1 MDDRR
6 EKSSHTATL
15 TENNWNKEMYPNTVR
30 YAKSANNYEQEYTNE
45 RDIQFPEERSSIE
58 TVTELEETATNKN
71 NVQFHHYPEETTY
84 AKPLPKYNTALRERY
99 QRFNDYS
106 EYRMPEALSAMQK
119 LQKLKELQMKR
130 DISERYYTQEIKRL
144 IGEYYF
150 GPKIASPS
158 VRSAGRLQSSSFHPS
173 SADRLKHNLEP
184 CGTMTTITR
193 LDCGC
198 IQETTRPIFTT
209 TKGRV
214 QRRNCTLSQEEKL
227 LKLISLNPQEHL
239 FPSLEQPTK
248 DRYRAKSKKRLNPRS
263 HPKIPPAGDQE
274 FEAENEKKAGE
285 EPESEIVEHI
295 PRASSPQQKFSDT
308 SATSY

>member
-1 MDDRR
+1 
-6 EKSSHTATL
+6 
-15 TENNWNKEMYPNTVR
+15 
-30 YAKSANNYEQEYTNE
+30 
-45 RDIQFPEERSSIE
+45 
-58 TVTELEETATNKN
+58 
-71 NVQFHHYPEETTY
+71 
-84 AKPLPKYNTALRERY
+84 
-99 QRFNDYS
+99 
-106 EYRMPEALSAMQK
+106 
-119 LQKLKELQMKR
+119 
-130 DISERYYTQEIKRL
+130 
-144 IGEYYF
+144 
-150 GPKIASPS
+150 
-158 VRSAGRLQSSSFHPS
+158 
-173 SADRLKHNLEP
+173 
-184 CGTMTTITR
+184 MTTITR